1 MTFDAGRHLHLVR
14 TAHDAVARG
23 IVRSMKAS
31 SLILLLCLASV
42 RAGAAETS
50 PAPAPRIAVRA
61 AHLID
66 VAAGKRVDDVVVLI
80 EGDHITQVG
89 HGLAIPAGT
98 RTIDLGAATL
108 LPGLIDVHTH
118 LSSQS
123 GDYYTD
129 LFRRSPIDNA
139 VRAP

>member
-1 MTFDAGRHLHLVR
+1 
-14 TAHDAVARG
+14 
-23 IVRSMKAS
+23 MKPT
-31 SLILLLCLASV
+31 SLWLTLGLALLCAVPLS
-42 RAGAAETS
+42 AATP

-80 EGDHITQVG
+80 EGDRITQVG
-89 HGLAIPAGT
+89 SGLAVPAGT
-98 RTIDLGAATL
+98 RVIDLGAATL

-118 LSSQS
+118 LSGQA

-129 LFRRSPIDNA
+129 LFRR
-139 VRAP
+139 